1 MAYFVSGIK
10 PPRRPVSRTSGHR
23 RGRVRPAFLLVMRA
37 GRDRN
42 ASATVKTL
50 ALNQNVYHPK
60 MHNVSNQDKSR
71 IKSMLYFAK
80 WRNRERKTPVPF
92 DLTIEWALER
102 WTGRCEITGLPFE
115 VRKVGGPNP
124 FSPSIDRIIAD
135 KGSTQDN
142 CRFVLFGI
150 PAAIR
155 DSRVRGAPGRG
166 RRAARRLLIAFV

>member
-1 MAYFVSGIK
+1 
-10 PPRRPVSRTSGHR
+10 
-23 RGRVRPAFLLVMRA
+23 
-37 GRDRN
+37 
-42 ASATVKTL
+42 
-50 ALNQNVYHPK
+50 
-60 MHNVSNQDKSR
+60 MHNISNQDKSR

-124 FSPSIDRIIAD
+124 FSPSIDRINAD
-135 KGSTQDN
+135 NGYTQDN

-150 PAAIR
+150 NALKGNGSDEDVAGIAHALASRLCVQIHIGDLQSQLGDVVNPYPTSSPNSPKSMPA
-155 DSRVRGAPGRG
+155 SRSSTSPPV
-166 RRAARRLLIAFV
+166 